1 MEIPLKFYEDLSAFK
16 LYLLDCGLFG
26 CMADAPASQM
36 LVGNNIFTIFE
47 MLQEAIIKGIEVIL
61 FIKNNSDKDDFL
73 RKLGFKIIVKEALSI
88 HAVNY

>member
-36 LVGNNIFTIFE
+36 LVGNNIFKEFKGAFTGQ
-47 MLQEAIIKGIEVIL
+47 LQDWMENIPLYGLYKYFRE
-61 FIKNNSDKDDFL
+61 K
-73 RKLGFKIIVKEALSI
+73 
-88 HAVNY
+88 